1 VQKTAKIVLTALA
14 LLPLL
19 FVFIHPGTNP
29 GASTVQQKAEL
40 GRLPVMVLAA
50 ALLAVLPRLVA
61 LLHWQHADFKA
72 DASAKHP
79 LLERNCVRLC

>member
-1 VQKTAKIVLTALA
+1 VQKTAKIALTALA

-19 FVFIHPGTNP
+19 FVFIHPSTSP
-29 GASTVQQKAEL
+29 GATTLQQKAEL
-40 GRLPVMVLAA
+40 GRLPIMVLAA

-61 LLHWQHADFKA
+61 LMHWQHADFRA
-72 DASAKHP
+72 VASAKHP